1 MNDVKKYLEFHLSDI
16 TTVADLA
23 RHLKVSAETLRK
35 NFRRTERISLGQY
48 ILKLKVEVMKE
59 YLVIGDDPCNWICGS
74 LNIREDTGAKLFK
87 RYTGETMK
95 QYRDRHRENG
105 IGPMIQSD
113 EFNSQAISISKPPAK
128 KK

>member
-1 MNDVKKYLEFHLSDI
+1 
-16 TTVADLA
+16 
-23 RHLKVSAETLRK
+23 
-35 NFRRTERISLGQY
+35 
-48 ILKLKVEVMKE
+48 
-59 YLVIGDDPCNWICGS
+59 
-74 LNIREDTGAKLFK
+74 LNLREDTGAKLFK

-113 EFNSQAISISKPPAK
+113 ELNTQAVSIPKPPAK

>member
-1 MNDVKKYLEFHLSDI
+1 MIDIKKYLEFHLSDI
-16 TTVADLA
+16 TTVGDLA
-23 RHLKVSAETLRK
+23 RHLQVSPETLRK

-113 EFNSQAISISKPPAK
+113 ELNTQAVSISNPPSK

>member
-1 MNDVKKYLEFHLSDI
+1 MTDVKKYLEFHLSDI
-16 TTVADLA
+16 TTVGDLA
-23 RHLKVSAETLRK
+23 RHLKVSPETLRK
-35 NFRRTERISLGQY
+35 NFRRTESVPLGEY

-74 LNIREDTGAKLFK
+74 LNLREDTGAKLFK

-113 EFNSQAISISKPPAK
+113 ELNTEAISISKSPDQPK
-128 KK
+128 

>member
-1 MNDVKKYLEFHLSDI
+1 MIDIKKYLEFHLSDI
-16 TTVADLA
+16 TTVGDLA
-23 RHLKVSAETLRK
+23 RHLQVSPETLRK

-113 EFNSQAISISKPPAK
+113 ELNTQAVSISKPPAK